1 MLPPLL
7 KIRYS
12 CEIAFP
18 NMSKNFSIAD
28 WRLPIADWMADV
40 KIMNLQALRHIIIW
54 KNLNRKSAI
63 ENLKSIVED
72 IGFEPPPERLQSGR
86 NDL

>member
-1 MLPPLL
+1 
-7 KIRYS
+7 
-12 CEIAFP
+12 
-18 NMSKNFSIAD
+18 
-28 WRLPIADWMADV
+28 MADV

-72 IGFEPPPERLQSGR
+72 IGFEPMTLSLQS
-86 NDL
+86 

>member
-1 MLPPLL
+1 
-7 KIRYS
+7 
-12 CEIAFP
+12 
-18 NMSKNFSIAD
+18 MSKNFSIAD
-28 WRLPIADWMADV
+28 WRLPIADWTADV

-54 KNLNRKSAI
+54 KNLSLKSAI

-86 NDL
+86 DDP

>member
-1 MLPPLL
+1 
-7 KIRYS
+7 
-12 CEIAFP
+12 
-18 NMSKNFSIAD
+18 
-28 WRLPIADWMADV
+28 MADV